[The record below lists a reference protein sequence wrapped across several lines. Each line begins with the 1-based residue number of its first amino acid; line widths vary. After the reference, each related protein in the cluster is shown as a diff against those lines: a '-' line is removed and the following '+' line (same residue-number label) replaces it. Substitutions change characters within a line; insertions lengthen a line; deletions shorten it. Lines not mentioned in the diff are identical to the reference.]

1 MNGAPT
7 GEDDAR
13 TSSAFLVSKP
23 LCCYDDFVNID
34 EILKKIGDARSP
46 LARQLTMVGLITSVL
61 EERGKPAPILIGGLA
76 LAYYSREVYF
86 TSDIDLA
93 YADRDAL
100 DEALS
105 SLGFGKKGRYWI
117 HDDLE
122 IAVEAPAGS
131 LVGEEAPVETVE
143 LEGGLRC
150 VILGVEDLVIDRLNA
165 CKHWKSEI
173 DCEMAEILIARYS
186 EDMDWA
192 YLERKSALPENG
204 TLTELR
210 ALKNKRR

>member
-1 MNGAPT
+1 
-7 GEDDAR
+7 
-13 TSSAFLVSKP
+13 
-23 LCCYDDFVNID
+23 VNID
-34 EILKKIGDARSP
+34 EILKKIRDLQSP
-46 LARQLTMVGLITSVL
+46 LARQLTMVGLITRVL
-61 EERGKPAPILIGGLA
+61 EEKGKPAPILIGGLA

-93 YADRDAL
+93 YADREAL
-100 DEALS
+100 DAALT
-105 SLGFGKKGRYWI
+105 SLGFVKKGRYWVQNEL
-117 HDDLE
+117 D

-150 VILGVEDLVIDRLNA
+150 VILGVEDLVIDRMNA

-173 DCEMAEILIARYS
+173 DCEMAEILIARYK

-192 YLERKSALPENG
+192 YLERKAALPENG
-204 TLTELR
+204 TLTELL